1 MPDRYKQRKHPTF
14 SALSSHKRRD
24 AVVRLGW
31 KIQRQAIQTGVT
43 EFWTHHLLEDP
54 NEPERQHHWID
65 VCFLGIDRFTLW
77 NAEIITTKLALDDA
91 VRERA
96 FNVAWARLSADEQGR
111 EFTFETIAVPLKKAS
126 DMRLREWIR
135 QPDIHYPQFDTRTF
149 SQECDLLETNIRV
162 TDAPKIGESFTTDRK
177 YVYGI
182 GLHAVVNEA
191 AINHETVVRTIR
203 RFHEL
208 GERDWSE

>member
-1 MPDRYKQRKHPTF
+1 MPDRYKQRKHTAF
-14 SALSSHKRRD
+14 SALSSHKRRN

-43 EFWTHHLLEDP
+43 EFWTPHLLEDP
-54 NEPERQHHWID
+54 DEPERRHHCID
-65 VCFLGIDRFTLW
+65 VCFLGVDRFTLW

-96 FNVAWARLSADEQGR
+96 FNAAWARLSANEQGR
-111 EFTFETIAVPLKKAS
+111 EFTFETIAVPRKSAADS
-126 DMRLREWIR
+126 RLRQWVR
-135 QPDIHYPQFDTRTF
+135 QPDIHYPQFDMRTF
-149 SQECDLLETNIRV
+149 SQECDQLETHIRA
-162 TDAPKIGESFTTDRK
+162 TDAPTIGESFKTDRK

-191 AINHETVVRTIR
+191 TINHEMVVRTIR
-203 RFHEL
+203 RFREL
-208 GERDWSE
+208 GECDWSE